1 VVVEL
6 QQRIPHEAP
15 FEASPADEQMHLAPG
30 QIAGLSGLPGSGL
43 TRVGISLLVPHAAVG
58 LVAYIDVR
66 GWANPAAAW
75 EMGIG
80 PDRLVVIRTSE
91 IVSWGRV
98 VATLL
103 AGVKGVYAE
112 VPGGVKD
119 ASLRMLAAKARQ
131 HQTPL
136 VLRPLHGEL
145 PSGLAH
151 LRLRARDVRWEGTE
165 DGHGHLT
172 RRASLLDASG
182 KAIRGMERTIEV
194 HDDGTN
200 DLRVVS
206 RVGAEA
212 ARRPA

>member
-1 VVVEL
+1 MVVDL
-6 QQRIPHEAP
+6 QQRIAHDVTHEEPRAP
-15 FEASPADEQMHLAPG
+15 EQMHLAPG
-30 QIAGLSGLPGSGL
+30 QVAGLSGLPGSGL
-43 TRVGISLLVPHAAVG
+43 TRMGMSLLVPHSSRG
-58 LVAYIDVR
+58 MVAYIDVR

-80 PDRLVVIRTSE
+80 PDRLVVIRTRD
-91 IVSWGRV
+91 ITSWGRV

-131 HQTPL
+131 NQTPL
-136 VLRPLHGEL
+136 VLRPLQGDL

-151 LRLRARDVRWEGTE
+151 LRLRARNVKWEGTE
-165 DGHGHLT
+165 GGHGHLT
-172 RRASLLDASG
+172 RRATLLDASG

-206 RVGAEA
+206 SVGAEA

>member
-1 VVVEL
+1 MVVDL
-6 QQRIPHEAP
+6 QRRIPQERPHAEP
-15 FEASPADEQMHLAPG
+15 QADERIHLAPG

-43 TRVGISLLVPHAAVG
+43 TRVGFSLLAPHASRG
-58 LVAYIDVR
+58 TVAYIDVR

-80 PDRLVVIRTSE
+80 PERLVVIRTRD
-91 IVSWGRV
+91 IISWGRV

-112 VPGGVKD
+112 IPGGVKD

-131 HQTPL
+131 NQTPL
-136 VLRPLHGEL
+136 VLRPLAGDL

-151 LRLRARDVRWEGTE
+151 LRLRAREVKWEGTE

-172 RRASLLDASG
+172 RRATLLDASG

-206 RVGAEA
+206 RVGTEA
-212 ARRPA
+212 TRRPA